1 MKVWFPAFVLS
12 ASIVC
17 GCTDVNEPAPQQQPT
32 PTPNS
37 TPSTA
42 SGHEQSPSQTTPT
55 QTTPSTSSIPKED
68 GRLVDMQAEQA
79 KNPDLVVVDG
89 KIKGSDPISAAGSAY
104 VSMTSGVQAQNMQ
117 HNVRIMQAEK
127 GRPLTFDEFQGLAKQ
142 LNIQFNKM
150 PPYRMFGYDS
160 KTGEVVVLEDK
171 AMKKKIYEEK
181 GIPWDE

>member
-1 MKVWFPAFVLS
+1 MQVRFFPIVLCMLT
-12 ASIVC
+12 VC
-17 GCTDVNEPAPQQQPT
+17 GCTDVNEPAPQQQATQT
-32 PTPNS
+32 PATPNS
-37 TPSTA
+37 TPAEPSSHA
-42 SGHEQSPSQTTPT
+42 QSPPQP
-55 QTTPSTSSIPKED
+55 QRPSIPKED
-68 GRLVDMQAEQA
+68 GRLVDLQAEQA

-127 GRPLTFDEFQGLAKQ
+127 GRPLTFTEFEGLAKQ